1 MQIPES
7 EFNLGL
13 TDSVNSVGILF
24 SGGVES
30 TLLLLLLQIESL
42 KKNFSITTF
51 NIKNKN
57 LYEKNCKKILSDPFF
72 TDVKFVSEVP
82 NDNDFT
88 GKIRF
93 GIWWVLQQS
102 DLDLVYLGINKNPDM
117 DFSGKPVRR
126 TAAELAPYKRLR
138 YPFLNLTKDTIVK
151 YFNYI
156 QVEYNLDLL
165 KHTHSCTAQTRGQ
178 CGKCFQC
185 LERNWAFE
193 KNNLL
198 DPFLLK
204 SDVE

>member
-1 MQIPES
+1 MQIPET

-13 TDSVNSVGILF
+13 SESVDSVGILF

-42 KKNFSITTF
+42 KKNFSITAF
-51 NIKNKN
+51 NIENKN

-72 TDVKFVSEVP
+72 ENVKFISNVP

-88 GKIRF
+88 GKIRS
-93 GIWWVLQQS
+93 GISWVLQQPN
-102 DLDLVYLGINKNPDM
+102 LDLVYLGINKNPDM
-117 DFSGKPVRR
+117 NFLGAPLRR

-138 YPFLNLTKDTIVK
+138 YPFLNLTKDKIVK
-151 YFNYI
+151 YFNDI
-156 QVEYNLDLL
+156 QNMYDLDLMRY
-165 KHTHSCTAQTRGQ
+165 THSCTFQPMGQ

-185 LERNWAFE
+185 LERDWAFK

-198 DPFLLK
+198 DPFFLK
-204 SDVE
+204 LDVD